1 MLCIYGDSHGR
12 FSFKNL
18 ILPHKNYHNY
28 SITMFRIGRDNIIIN
43 YDKSHHTKEDTI
55 CLVYGEVD
63 CRCHIRRQILNG
75 RDEDAV
81 IQELVNNYFRTIRNN
96 IIECK
101 KIIVVGII
109 PPTKQSDYEEKNGP
123 ILHEFPFVGTD
134 EDRVR
139 YRIKTNKLIDEL
151 CAKNGYVYFNP
162 YDYYTRPDGTLKYE
176 LSDSCIHL
184 GDNSFFLEKFGELYT
199 NIV

>member
-63 CRCHIRRQILNG
+63 CRCHIRRQILMG

-101 KIIVVGII
+101 KIIVVSHNAFLEILLKII
-109 PPTKQSDYEEKNGP
+109 FKTNILPKGDMKNGNNCY
-123 ILHEFPFVGTD
+123 IC
-134 EDRVR
+134 
-139 YRIKTNKLIDEL
+139 Y
-151 CAKNGYVYFNP
+151 C
-162 YDYYTRPDGTLKYE
+162 TLKNNLFSMVSPKNTE
-176 LSDSCIHL
+176 HL
-184 GDNSFFLEKFGELYT
+184 GL
-199 NIV
+199 I